1 MIQDANAG
9 IERILSSDR
18 VRKQHVSIIVG
29 MIDATPGL
37 TCFRIYIGKK
47 NVFDFEASTTA
58 LAVQPQL
65 IEKRLIEEIDERRK

>member
-1 MIQDANAG
+1 MIRDVNAG
-9 IERILSSDR
+9 IERILNSDR
-18 VRKQHVSIIVG
+18 VRKQHVSIVVG

-47 NVFDFEASTTA
+47 NVFDFEVSTTA

-65 IEKRLIEEIDERRK
+65 VEKNLIEEIDERRK